1 MKARNAVTL
10 LGGALLLAGCSHQ
23 AEQEFTPGG
32 PVAGLQV
39 AIGDCMVVRPAPTAK
54 TTEEGNKELM
64 TALATALISQGVNY
78 LGRAATAAGEAKTW
92 TTQGARNFQAT
103 ASAFPQCIQVVRGQ
117 FFTEGPG
124 QTAWSPPGNSGWPS
138 NTKAELDARGLFLT
152 GMPDFLFEAQI
163 VPSQD
168 LTSFAIR
175 PAIATYLT
183 PIDTRFL
190 RPGKERNIA
199 LFFAITPPGTKPTL
213 DSNPGATLVLGTL
226 QPASTRRYSVNGPVT
241 SPYESPWFTLT
252 LKDAYKPLTL
262 SVLMSET
269 QGEQAFLAFMGSLL
283 SDPKVIAA
291 ANADLANQLVPSV
304 RQANELAADTKHYES
319 DSKREGF
326 YLTAREKLQDCV
338 DAKDPAAMR
347 KAAKEAVSA
356 MRQYFVT
363 DTATRSPKG
372 NISKSLIARID
383 VEGTASSLKSS
394 CQSVL
399 KGLPED

>member
-1 MKARNAVTL
+1 MKAKNAVTL
-10 LGGALLLAGCSHQ
+10 LGGVLLLAGCSHQ
-23 AEQEFTPGG
+23 AEQEFTPAG

-64 TALATALISQGVNY
+64 TALASALISQGVNY

-103 ASAFPQCIQVVRGQ
+103 ASAFPQCIQVVRGR

-124 QTAWSPPGNSGWPS
+124 QTKWSPPGNSGWPS

-199 LFFAITPPGTKPTL
+199 LFFAITSPGTKPTL

-269 QGEQAFLAFMGSLL
+269 QGEQAFLAFMGALL

-291 ANADLANQLVPSV
+291 ANADLANQVVPPI
-304 RQANELAADTKHYES
+304 RQANELAADTKQYES

-326 YLTAREKLQDCV
+326 YLTAREKLLDCA

-383 VEGTASSLKSS
+383 VEGTANSLKSS